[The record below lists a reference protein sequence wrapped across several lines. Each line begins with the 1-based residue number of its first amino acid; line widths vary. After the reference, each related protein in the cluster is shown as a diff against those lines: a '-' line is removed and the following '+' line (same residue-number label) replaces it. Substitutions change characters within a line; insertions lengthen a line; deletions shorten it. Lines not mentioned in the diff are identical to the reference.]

1 MPLFLFRKLFMVLV
15 SIPNTTGLVTRTN
28 FNAKTT
34 EIGKKIPV
42 VSAFTKIENI
52 SDFVKKTDLDTKI
65 TNDLIPKFELT
76 GALEDALRFY

>member
-15 SIPNTTGLVTRTN
+15 LIPNTTGLVTRTN

-34 EIGKKIPV
+34 EIGKKI

-52 SDFVKKTDLDTKI
+52 SDFVKKI
-65 TNDLIPKFELT
+65 
-76 GALEDALRFY
+76 